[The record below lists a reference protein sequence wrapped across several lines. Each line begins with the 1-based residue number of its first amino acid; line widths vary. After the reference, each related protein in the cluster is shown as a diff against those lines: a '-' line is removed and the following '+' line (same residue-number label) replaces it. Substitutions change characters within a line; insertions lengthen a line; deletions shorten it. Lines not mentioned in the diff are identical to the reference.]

1 MRAEGRHHP
10 GRTCLRRVAEAT
22 PGLFIVNSAGNYR
35 RWRTHAC
42 GRMAPGESHSLTFVT
57 YPTDINLN
65 EIEIWYDGSDEF
77 AVSINP
83 PGYTSGRPVR
93 LGERSDLLV
102 GGRVVGRVYHRK
114 HDPNNGDNHF
124 VAYLD
129 PIGFPGEWTV
139 TLEARRVVSGRFH
152 AWIERDDSCPG
163 CQARFTPADNDPA
176 TTLGS
181 ITTSHLP
188 LIVGAYDGHDPAR
201 PAAPFSS
208 SGPSR
213 DARLKPD
220 LVAPGVAVLAGRSA
234 PITASQ
240 SPDLL
245 VRKSGTSM
253 ATPHVTGAVALCLQA
268 AGGRLSAVEIRSL
281 VLGSC
286 DPAPSADPNRFGS
299 GYLNVSQLAAD
310 VQQAPE
316 PLTITKEST
325 MDTEE
330 AILLLAATP
339 ASAYRELSLP
349 SGQPAGALG

>member
-1 MRAEGRHHP
+1 MKS
-10 GRTCLRRVAEAT
+10 RRV
-22 PGLFIVNSAGNYR
+22 L
-35 RWRTHAC
+35 
-42 GRMAPGESHSLTFVT
+42 
-57 YPTDINLN
+57 
-65 EIEIWYDGSDEF
+65 
-77 AVSINP
+77 
-83 PGYTSGRPVR
+83 
-93 LGERSDLLV
+93 
-102 GGRVVGRVYHRK
+102 
-114 HDPNNGDNHF
+114 
-124 VAYLD
+124 
-129 PIGFPGEWTV
+129 
-139 TLEARRVVSGRFH
+139 SGRFH

-163 CQARFTPADNDPA
+163 CQARFTPADNDMA

-188 LIVGAYDGHDPAR
+188 LIVGAYNGHDPAR
-201 PAAPFSS
+201 GAAPFSS

-234 PITASQ
+234 PITASR
-240 SPDLL
+240 SPNLL

-286 DPAPSADPNRFGS
+286 DPAPGADANRFGS

-310 VQQAPE
+310 IRQAPE

-339 ASAYRELSLP
+339 AGAYRELLYRPGSRLARWVDDRFEVIAKP
-349 SGQPAGALG
+349 GKRIGAELAGRRRTCSRSHSAGPAQAGACP